1 MDKQKKWPLVLI
13 LSVIA
18 LTIYNILPT
27 IFYYA
32 QPLKSAV
39 CEEEGMKV
47 AVSVAERLNSMEKDA
62 RDWLD
67 SYCNLLRI
75 KPASISLDR
84 DNPQLIRVQFSKTD
98 DANRLRSFLPR
109 AGALIPFVPAQL
121 SVLQDDA
128 SSKTV
133 TVQRRIPFHF
143 DQSTIE
149 QSFILLLN
157 YWKME
162 TYRQL

>member
-13 LSVIA
+13 LSVMA

-62 RDWLD
+62 LDWLD
-67 SYCNLLRI
+67 SYCHLLQI
-75 KPASISLDR
+75 KPASISARSGQSAID
-84 DNPQLIRVQFSKTD
+84 PGPVQQ
-98 DANRLRSFLPR
+98 NR
-109 AGALIPFVPAQL
+109 
-121 SVLQDDA
+121 
-128 SSKTV
+128 
-133 TVQRRIPFHF
+133 
-143 DQSTIE
+143 
-149 QSFILLLN
+149 
-157 YWKME
+157 
-162 TYRQL
+162 